1 MGMKV
6 KKTKAGKP
14 AILSFGG
21 YTLDQEKFD
30 KLLKEA
36 NAQERTTLKVLYNA
50 VVKCINDL
58 NANSSAISVKG
69 WEKTKNSYEQYA
81 DQLWKKYFPEKL
93 EEKEQIFPNV
103 LAVVKHLKEQGW
115 KIEKSKAYQDKKER
129 LLVPRADGKFTLSD
143 INNYII
149 LARLQR
155 TDGTSGIDNDRM
167 IQERAQVEL
176 DKAKIELER
185 STRKNKLEAGL
196 YVPRET
202 FEQELTKRAARL
214 TADAENYAR
223 SSVEKIIAIVG
234 GDPTKGPALLEYQM
248 DAIADW
254 FNTYS
259 ADREFSVT
267 PPAAGEIL
275 RDTEKAESDD

>member
-6 KKTKAGKP
+6 KIKKAGKP

-81 DQLWKKYFPEKL
+81 DQLWKKYFPVKP
-93 EEKEQIFPNV
+93 EEKEQTFSNV

-115 KIEKSKAYQDKKER
+115 KIEKSSAYQDKKNR

-149 LARLQR
+149 LAKLQR
-155 TDGTSGIDNDRM
+155 TDGTSGTDNDRM
-167 IQERAQVEL
+167 VNERAQNEL
-176 DKAKIELER
+176 NKSKIELEILQ
-185 STRKNKLEAGL
+185 RKNQREAGM
-196 YVPRET
+196 YVPRESLN
-202 FEQELTKRAARL
+202 QELTKRAARL
-214 TADAENYAR
+214 KSDAENYAR
-223 SSVEKIIAIVG
+223 SSVEKIIAIVA

-267 PPAAGEIL
+267 PPTAAMKDNEDLVDGE
-275 RDTEKAESDD
+275 

>member
-6 KKTKAGKP
+6 KKHKAGKP
-14 AILSFGG
+14 ATLSFGG

-30 KLLKEA
+30 KLLKVS
-36 NAQERTTLKVLYNA
+36 NAQEQTTLKVLYNA
-50 VVKCINDL
+50 VVKTINEI
-58 NANSSAISVKG
+58 NAGSSRVTVKD
-69 WEKTKNSYEQYA
+69 WEKTRGAYEQYVGE
-81 DQLWKKYFPEKL
+81 LSTKYFPAKP

-115 KIEKSKAYQDKKER
+115 KIEKSTAYQDKKDR
-129 LLVPRADGKFTLSD
+129 LLVPRPDGKFTLSD

-149 LARLQR
+149 LAKLQR
-155 TDGTSGIDNDRM
+155 TDGTSGTDNDRM
-167 IQERAQVEL
+167 VQERAQNEL
-176 DKAKIELER
+176 NKSKIELEILE
-185 STRKNKLEAGL
+185 RKNKREAGL
-196 YVPRET
+196 YVPRESLN
-202 FEQELTKRAARL
+202 QELTKRAARL
-214 TADAENYAR
+214 KSDAENYAR

-267 PPAAGEIL
+267 PPAAAGA
-275 RDTEKAESDD
+275 TMNDDRED